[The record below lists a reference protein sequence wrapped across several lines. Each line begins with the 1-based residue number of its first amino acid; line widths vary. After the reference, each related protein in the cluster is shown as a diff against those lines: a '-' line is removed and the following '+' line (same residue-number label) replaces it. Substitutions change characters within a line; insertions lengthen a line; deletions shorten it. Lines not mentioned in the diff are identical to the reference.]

1 MKNPNGYGS
10 VICLDKTGKR
20 RRKPW
25 AVRITVGFDE
35 SGKQLTKYL
44 GYYKSQKEAT
54 IALAQYHMIGLDVD
68 ATTLTVEDVFE
79 QWLKSVEHR
88 MTPQNQ
94 RSYRAA
100 FRLVG
105 SLAKK
110 RFKDLKSNHLQ
121 TALDSVKRQYNTKKK
136 VRSMLKQV
144 WEYGLKNDYVLKNYA
159 SGLELEGKQEDV
171 GKVFTAQEID
181 TLWQHADDY
190 HIQLVL
196 VMIYTGVRAN
206 ELLKINT
213 VNTFLSDHYFI
224 TGSKT
229 DAGKDRIIPIH
240 DAILPFVQN
249 IMSTNHHLAE
259 FDGHGVHYNTL
270 YKWFGDVMT
279 RFGFDHKLHDTRKTT
294 VSLLHSAEVP
304 IETIRFV
311 VGHAQQGITAQVYLK
326 KTAAELVAAVNKIP
340 V

>member
-1 MKNPNGYGS
+1 M
-10 VICLDKTGKR
+10 DKTGKR

-44 GYYKSQKEAT
+44 GYYKSQKEAA
-54 IALAQYHMIGLDVD
+54 IALAQYHMVGLDVD
-68 ATTLTVEDVFE
+68 ATKLTVEDVFE
-79 QWLKSVEHR
+79 QWIKSVEHR

-110 RFKDLKSNHLQ
+110 RFKGIKSNHLQ

-144 WEYGLKNDYVLKNYA
+144 WDYGVRNDYVLKNYA
-159 SGLELEGKQEDV
+159 IGLELEGKQEEV
-171 GKVFTAQEID
+171 GKVFTAKEIG

-190 HIQLVL
+190 HVQLVL

-206 ELLKINT
+206 ELLENKHGELR
-213 VNTFLSDHYFI
+213 FYPI
-224 TGSKT
+224 TTS
-229 DAGKDRIIPIH
+229 
-240 DAILPFVQN
+240 
-249 IMSTNHHLAE
+249 
-259 FDGHGVHYNTL
+259 
-270 YKWFGDVMT
+270 
-279 RFGFDHKLHDTRKTT
+279 
-294 VSLLHSAEVP
+294 
-304 IETIRFV
+304 
-311 VGHAQQGITAQVYLK
+311 
-326 KTAAELVAAVNKIP
+326 
-340 V
+340 